1 MCDWT
6 KEQEGSLDGE
16 EVAERAKWAQ
26 TVDAAL
32 KNLEKKNH
40 CASICFQCKVFNPTA
55 HGPDSCP
62 SPSQSCL
69 ELSRPGPVYY
79 ALS

>member
-1 MCDWT
+1 MGHDRSMCDWT

-32 KNLEKKNH
+32 KNLEKKITVLLFVSS
-40 CASICFQCKVFNPTA
+40 ARFSIPQPMVLTHVHPQVKV
-55 HGPDSCP
+55 
-62 SPSQSCL
+62 
-69 ELSRPGPVYY
+69 SR
-79 ALS
+79 A